1 MLAKWWKK
9 IGLLILIV
17 ACLFNVTS
25 KLVKRVSFNENVK
38 GTVTN
43 TVDNVVTQ
51 VKDSVGGS
59 DNKKNDNTDSKK
71 KSSNTLKDTA
81 ENE

>member
-43 TVDNVVTQ
+43 AVDNVVTQ